1 VRIPQIA
8 LVVALAVASLALAYF
23 YPQLPPVVASHF
35 NAAGDANSWQSK
47 QAFAGTF
54 CFVYLLF
61 ATVNLVLPH
70 LIMSLPAELI
80 NLPNKGYWLAPERR
94 LHTAHVV
101 GDQLAW
107 LGAGQII
114 VVALVG
120 QLAINANLPG
130 GDGRLGPAAIWFV
143 VAFVFFVVL
152 WLIRFFRTFARAS
165 G

>member
-1 VRIPQIA
+1 MRLPQIA
-8 LVVALAVASLALAYF
+8 LILALAAATVALAYF

-35 NAAGDANSWQSK
+35 NAAGVANSWQSK
-47 QAFAGTF
+47 EVFAGMF
-54 CFVYLLF
+54 CFVYMLF

-70 LIMSLPAELI
+70 LIMSMPAQLI

-94 LHTAHVV
+94 LSTAHLI

-107 LGAGQII
+107 LGAAQI
-114 VVALVG
+114 VLLAFVG

-130 GDGRLGPAAIWFV
+130 SDGRLGPAAIWFV
-143 VAFVFFVVL
+143 AAFLVFMVF
-152 WLIRFFRTFARAS
+152 WLVRFYRTFGRAS